1 MFQLSFRL
9 SQNIRFYFLLIE
21 PLFSANK
28 RQLALLTLVVLVLEL
43 FEDGVDVVLI
53 VGGFLQAGG

>member
-28 RQLALLTLVVLVLEL
+28 RQFALLALVVLVLEL